1 MEEVLEL
8 SVDELEVDITLSV
21 CEVELDVLCETEE
34 VFDDV

>member
-8 SVDELEVDITLSV
+8 FVDELEVDITLSV
-21 CEVELDVLCETEE
+21 CEVELDVLCETGE